1 MTTIV
6 VLSLPPPSSFHLL
19 LLLLLFLFLLR
30 RTLLPFHIASGSTTT
45 LRVGEQLR
53 HRLPCDSQPPASVH
67 LLYLFLFLLRVIR
80 CSRLHSHHL
89 QHIPP
94 LPTLDSKPRCVPH
107 LSNDLLLMLY
117 QLNPANRLR
126 VCNSAG
132 WLPSFLRM

>member
-6 VLSLPPPSSFHLL
+6 ALSLPPPSSFNLLLLLLSSSSSSYAALSSLSTFHHHPPRRRTASTSPPVRLATPCASLHLL
-19 LLLLLFLFLLR
+19 LLLLL
-30 RTLLPFHIASGSTTT
+30 
-45 LRVGEQLR
+45 
-53 HRLPCDSQPPASVH
+53 
-67 LLYLFLFLLRVIR
+67 LLYLRVIR
-80 CSRLHSHHL
+80 CSRLLSHHL

-132 WLPSFLRM
+132 WLPGFLRV